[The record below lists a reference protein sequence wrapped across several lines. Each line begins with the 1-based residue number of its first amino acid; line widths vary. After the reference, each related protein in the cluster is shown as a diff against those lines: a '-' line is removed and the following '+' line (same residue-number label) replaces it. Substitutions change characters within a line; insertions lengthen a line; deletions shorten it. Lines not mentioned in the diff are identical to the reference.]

1 MLTKICNTQQN
12 DWDVYVPAVLCAY
25 RTTCKKLITKTT
37 FILVYGVEA
46 IMPMELI
53 VPSLRIVALTDMV
66 DHNALEE
73 RLAQL
78 MEIEED

>member
-1 MLTKICNTQQN
+1 
-12 DWDVYVPAVLCAY
+12 
-25 RTTCKKLITKTT
+25 LITKTT